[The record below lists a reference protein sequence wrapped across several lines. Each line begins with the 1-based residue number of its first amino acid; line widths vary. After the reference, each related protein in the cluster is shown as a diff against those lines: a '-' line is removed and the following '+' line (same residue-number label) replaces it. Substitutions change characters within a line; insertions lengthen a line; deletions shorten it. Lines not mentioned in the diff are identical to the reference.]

1 MADEQKEL
9 LLPEF
14 IYMEWKIQ
22 ICMENAL
29 SG

>member
-14 IYMEWKIQ
+14 IYVDWKMHIW
-22 ICMENAL
+22 MENAL
-29 SG
+29 